1 MRQIIRQLIAVL
13 IGVFILLSGKAQEIA
28 FHGKIT
34 GLDSAQISVEVLPC
48 KLGSDIISETIQC
61 VHGEFDFRT
70 KLNLNMW
77 HLVRLN
83 SKEFISVFG
92 SKKSGSEK
100 LKNREI
106 VFFIQPN
113 DQISISAD
121 IREFGMNYQITGNK
135 LGAQRNEFK
144 HKVYPLEENYNRLTI
159 LRDKAE
165 TEKNEQRIN
174 ELTNQLKS
182 INDQICRIELA
193 AIAEHPDWI
202 NSAEVLASF
211 PTDTIA
217 KHFKN
222 LTPNVQNSF
231 FGIHLSK
238 ILNAAEI
245 GSPAPAFT
253 LQNDK
258 GKEISLNDFTG
269 KYLVLDFWGTWCGY
283 CLEGIP
289 KMKEYS
295 SKYKDQIEFIGIDC
309 KDNKQAWLK
318 AIAKY
323 DLNWVNLFAE
333 NEKITDEYGVEGYPT
348 KIIIDKE
355 GKIVL
360 KTTGESD
367 EFYDKID
374 EMFNK

>member
-1 MRQIIRQLIAVL
+1 MKQIVIVIIVT
-13 IGVFILLSGKAQEIA
+13 IISLSGNAQEIT
-28 FHGKIT
+28 FHGKIS
-34 GLDSAQISVEVLPC
+34 GIDSAQISVMVLPL
-48 KLGSDIISETIQC
+48 KMGEIPISDKIQC
-61 VHGEFDFRT
+61 VHGEFDSKI

-83 SKEFISVFG
+83 SKEFNKVFG
-92 SKKSGSEK
+92 SEKSSSQK

-113 DQISISAD
+113 DNVSIVANIGEYGINYQVTGNEISI
-121 IREFGMNYQITGNK
+121 
-135 LGAQRNEFK
+135 QRNELK
-144 HKVYPLEENYNRLTI
+144 KKLYPLEEDYNRLTI
-159 LRDKAE
+159 LIDRAE
-165 TEKNEQRIN
+165 EQKENQRTK
-174 ELTNQLKS
+174 ELTDKLSS
-182 INDQICRIELA
+182 INDQINRIELVT
-193 AIAEHPDWI
+193 IAQQPNWI
-202 NSAEVLASF
+202 YSAELLANF
-211 PTDTIA
+211 PTDTIS

-222 LTPNVQNSF
+222 FTTDVQNSF

-238 ILNAAEI
+238 ILNASVT

-258 GKEISLNDFTG
+258 GKEISLNDFIG
-269 KYLVLDFWGTWCGY
+269 RYVVLDFWGTWCGY
-283 CLEGIP
+283 CMRGIP
-289 KMKEYS
+289 KMKDYYF
-295 SKYKDQIEFIGIDC
+295 KYKDKIEFLSIDC
-309 KDNKQAWLK
+309 RDNKQAWIK

-323 DLNWVNLFAE
+323 DLNWINLFAE
-333 NEKITDEYGVEGYPT
+333 NEKIANQYGIEGYPT

-374 EMFNK
+374 ELFNK

>member
-1 MRQIIRQLIAVL
+1 
-13 IGVFILLSGKAQEIA
+13 
-28 FHGKIT
+28 
-34 GLDSAQISVEVLPC
+34 
-48 KLGSDIISETIQC
+48 
-61 VHGEFDFRT
+61 
-70 KLNLNMW
+70 MW

-83 SKEFISVFG
+83 SKEFNTVFG
-92 SKKSGSEK
+92 SEKSSSQK

-121 IREFGMNYQITGNK
+121 IGVFGMNYQITGNEI
-135 LGAQRNEFK
+135 GIQRNEFK
-144 HKVYPLEENYNRLTI
+144 QKVYPLEENYNRLTI

-165 TEKNEQRIN
+165 VQKDEQRTK
-174 ELTNQLKS
+174 ELTDQLKS
-182 INDQICRIELA
+182 ISDQISHIELVT
-193 AIAEHPDWI
+193 IVQHPDWVY
-202 NSAEVLASF
+202 SAEILANF

-269 KYLVLDFWGTWCGY
+269 KYLVIDFWGTWCGY
-283 CLEGIP
+283 CLKGIP
-289 KMKEYS
+289 KMKEYY

-348 KIIIDKE
+348 KIIIDME

-367 EFYDKID
+367 EFYDKMD
-374 EMFNK
+374 ELLNK